1 MAYKTPALRHRVI
14 ESAPMGVSQMK
25 KRASLIRSSLTLFVL
40 LLPFLAQGQ
49 TTDKFIASLNSEERK
64 DLKALQDDWTKHEKM
79 PDFGTY
85 QTKSLI
91 VSQMVLGRLG
101 YGTKFTGVTD
111 ELTKE
116 AIREIPQSGVLDAET
131 FFSLTRDDDFADK
144 QILSVAPF
152 NLYWYDESITA
163 NGAWDRMNNDERS
176 PQSTD
181 IECDRSQNRCVE
193 ADAMTA
199 FNILIAKQTEFTV
212 TKWDKYEIVAE
223 DSTPDCERDE
233 LRINHQEK
241 SVTLISTPTYKNASC
256 AKTLGK
262 PETVTYRLVNGT
274 QIAADWTT
282 ALGNHRK
289 SLYLISPTARAIVDG
304 KN

>member
-1 MAYKTPALRHRVI
+1 M
-14 ESAPMGVSQMK
+14 SQFMRLK
-25 KRASLIRSSLTLFVL
+25 CLWCSLVFFLL
-40 LLPFLAQGQ
+40 LLPAITQAQG
-49 TTDKFIASLNSEERK
+49 TDKFVASLNSEERK

-85 QTKSLI
+85 QTKSLV

-111 ELTKE
+111 ELTNE
-116 AIREIPQSGVLDAET
+116 AIRNYQSHREIPQSGVLDAET

-144 QILSVAPF
+144 QILSIAPF
-152 NLYWYDESITA
+152 DLYWYDESITA

-256 AKTLGK
+256 AKSLGK

-289 SLYLISPTARAIVDG
+289 SLYLISPTARALMD
-304 KN
+304 KAW